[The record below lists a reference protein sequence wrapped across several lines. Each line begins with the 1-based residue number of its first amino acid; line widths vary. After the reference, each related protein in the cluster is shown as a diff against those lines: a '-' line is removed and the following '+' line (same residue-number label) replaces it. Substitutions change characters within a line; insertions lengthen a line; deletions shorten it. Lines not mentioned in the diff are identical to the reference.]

1 MDATTNNDE
10 NPPYIA
16 WSKDPLFQL
25 VVNPDGNIQLGSN
38 TEPAKIFNSPYF
50 TLGLIG
56 LVGLI
61 LWSNRPK

>member
-1 MDATTNNDE
+1 MQQLTMMKTLLTLLGR
-10 NPPYIA
+10 
-16 WSKDPLFQL
+16 KTQL